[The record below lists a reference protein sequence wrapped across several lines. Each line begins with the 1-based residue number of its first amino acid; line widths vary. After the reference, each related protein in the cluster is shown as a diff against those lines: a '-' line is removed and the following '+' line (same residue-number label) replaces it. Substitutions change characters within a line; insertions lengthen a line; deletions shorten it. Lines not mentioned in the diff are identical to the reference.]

1 MEYGAMEYFGGN
13 IEFIILSGAL
23 LPWTHFFFKFKTSSF
38 WITMKDFSACPNS
51 LEGNKKLNINVYIC
65 ISWEKIFRCAT

>member
-38 WITMKDFSACPNS
+38 WISMAFTVEQNY
-51 LEGNKKLNINVYIC
+51 EGFLCLSEFV
-65 ISWEKIFRCAT
+65 RR